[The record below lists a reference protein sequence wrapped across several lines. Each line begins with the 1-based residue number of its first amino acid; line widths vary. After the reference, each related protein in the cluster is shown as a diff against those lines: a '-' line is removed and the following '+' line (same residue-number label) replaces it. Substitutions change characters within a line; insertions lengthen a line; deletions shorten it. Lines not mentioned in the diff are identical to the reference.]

1 MRERVNW
8 HVGISC
14 AIRNDLRDYADM
26 LSYEEEYPI
35 GNNYFRLDLL
45 IIRRIKKGIIR
56 KALASDFKEL
66 NLFEIKGAGSSVTI
80 NSYYKMVGLAGIL
93 IDKTWDKKETIYQ
106 DHRRYT
112 ANHITVNFISL
123 NYPVK
128 LISHLV
134 SRGKSIAKKADGIY
148 DVGGETF
155 QTRIIVTG
163 MLNPDDYL
171 YLWCLKRYSEM
182 TEPERKYIRILDR
195 DLSIHRNDI
204 NYTRYTDQLM
214 TANRRTGGEAMGV
227 VVSEKLLNAFGTSSE
242 EIRNE
247 QKQKDLELIHE
258 AEARADDALTQA
270 NRYRAKLI
278 ALGLDPDA

>member
-14 AIRNDLRDYADM
+14 AIKNDLRDYADM

-128 LISHLV
+128 LILH
-134 SRGKSIAKKADGIY
+134 I
-148 DVGGETF
+148 TPH
-155 QTRIIVTG
+155 T
-163 MLNPDDYL
+163 P
-171 YLWCLKRYSEM
+171 
-182 TEPERKYIRILDR
+182 
-195 DLSIHRNDI
+195 
-204 NYTRYTDQLM
+204 
-214 TANRRTGGEAMGV
+214 
-227 VVSEKLLNAFGTSSE
+227 
-242 EIRNE
+242 
-247 QKQKDLELIHE
+247 
-258 AEARADDALTQA
+258 
-270 NRYRAKLI
+270 
-278 ALGLDPDA
+278 